1 LGDKGRGG
9 QGRTSLSGE
18 GFDSVIQDAQF
29 CFLGD
34 IPDGLATVDAVVGAL
49 VAVFAQ
55 GDASELETLLNVVG
69 VRWASRTAHTAG
81 HLFNGGEVP
90 SFALVQPVVH
100 AFV

>member
-9 QGRTSLSGE
+9 QGRTNLSGE
-18 GFDSVIQDAQF
+18 GFDGVIQDAQF

-34 IPDGLATVDAVVGAL
+34 IPNGLATVDAVVGAL

-55 GDASELETLLNVVG
+55 GDASELETLLDVVG

-81 HLFNGGEVP
+81 HLFDHQKV
-90 SFALVQPVVH
+90 SALPGV
-100 AFV
+100 